1 MTSVVPDKDG
11 ELSLTRNARE
21 VLNRRYLLKES
32 TGTVIETPAAL
43 FRRVAQAIA
52 AVDAEY
58 GEDPA
63 ASEAD
68 FYSALTALEF
78 LPNSPTLMNA
88 GTPIG
93 QLSACFVLP
102 VEDSMDGIFGSLK
115 NMALIHQSGG
125 GTGFSFSRL
134 RPAGDAVKSTS
145 GIASGPVSFMRI
157 FNTATEVV
165 KQGGRR
171 RGANMGILRVDHPD
185 ILDFI
190 GAKASGD
197 SLRNFNLSV
206 AVTDAFMD
214 AARNDS
220 DYELISPR
228 SGKIVKQLNAAAVF
242 DAIVDHAWRTGDP
255 GLIFLDEINRTHPLA
270 DLGRIESTNP
280 CGELPLLPYESCNLG
295 SINLG
300 LMVRDA
306 KIDWEK
312 LGRLVELG
320 VRFLDNVI
328 DAGHFPVDRIGEIT
342 RANRKIGLGVMGF
355 ADLLVSLG
363 VPYASDKALAI
374 AAQLA
379 EFIEERAIAESAG
392 LADQRGSFPN
402 FEQSDW
408 PGRGQS
414 RLRNATLTTVAP
426 TGTISLIAGA
436 SSGIEPLFAVSYVR
450 QAMDGVELLEANTAF
465 TRIARERGFSSDD
478 LTRRVA
484 EAGSIQKL
492 PEVPSDVKA
501 LFQTT
506 FDIDGEQHVR
516 MQAAWQSHIDNAV
529 SKTVNLP
536 EDATR
541 EDVRRIF
548 LLAHEL
554 GCKGTTVYRYG
565 SKKSQVLTIGHHEPE
580 PAVKAEVEYGGGCPA
595 GECAF

>member
-1 MTSVVPDKDG
+1 MTSALPDKDG
-11 ELSLTRNARE
+11 DLDLTLNALE
-21 VLNRRYLLKES
+21 VLNRRYLLRDA

-63 ASEAD
+63 VNEAD
-68 FYSALTALEF
+68 FYTALTAREF

-125 GTGFSFSRL
+125 GTGFDFSCL
-134 RPAGDAVKSTS
+134 RPAGDVVKSTS

-157 FNTATEVV
+157 YNTATEVV

-171 RGANMGILRVDHPD
+171 RGANMGVLRIDHPD
-185 ILDFI
+185 ILEFI
-190 GAKASGD
+190 GAKSDGD
-197 SLRNFNLSV
+197 SLSNFNLSV
-206 AVTDAFMD
+206 AATDAFMA
-214 AARNDS
+214 AARNGS
-220 DYELISPR
+220 EYELISPR
-228 SGKIVKQLNAAAVF
+228 TGKVVNKLNAAAIF

-255 GLIFLDEINRTHPLA
+255 GLIFLDEINRTHPLP
-270 DLGRIESTNP
+270 DLGEIESTNP

-295 SINLG
+295 SINLR
-300 LMVRDA
+300 LMA
-306 KIDWEK
+306 KDTEIDWEK
-312 LGRLVELG
+312 LGRAAELG

-328 DAGHFPVDRIGEIT
+328 DAGHFPVDRIEEIT

-355 ADLLVSLG
+355 ADLLVALG
-363 VPYASDKALAI
+363 VPYDSNESLEI
-374 AAQLA
+374 AARLA
-379 EFIEERAIAESAG
+379 DFIEERAVGESAL
-392 LADQRGSFPN
+392 LAQKRGSFPN
-402 FEQSDW
+402 FQRSEW

-450 QAMDGVELLEANTAF
+450 RAMDGVELLEANPAF
-465 TRIARERGFSSDD
+465 THFARKRGFFSDD

-484 EAGSIQKL
+484 EAGSVQEL
-492 PEVPSDVKA
+492 QEVPDDVKA

-506 FDIDGEQHVR
+506 FDIGGEQHIR
-516 MQAAWQSHIDNAV
+516 MQAAWQNHIDNAV

-536 EDATR
+536 ENATR
-541 EDVRRIF
+541 EDVRRVF

-554 GCKGTTVYRYG
+554 RCKGTTVYRYG
-565 SKKSQVLTIGHHEPE
+565 SKESQVLTIGRQELE